1 MGLAK
6 SEIYRGT
13 IEKAYWS
20 HRHNR
25 NVFHINESDTVLAR
39 LFAYGYRSHTIGTF
53 SATRTALQA
62 QLSNSGS
69 SRCSDCLDRVTML
82 LQQLETLA
90 VASVP
95 SDFRA
100 LIFNLYYYDLWIG
113 QVLDQLEAA
122 YMVGSDRAIEYIKDC
137 FLTNLQ
143 AISTGNGIYIASS
156 AHVPELASF
165 VVPNLN
171 IVIVPLIYGD
181 HNSWNLALLNAGG
194 YGVPLHRH
202 CKGVEIHLG
211 YSPLKGRTFL
221 GPYRAEVNEGYAMPI
236 PPMTDHGF
244 QNLSGHEHTVPFIFG
259 SLIMGGWGIFFDVD
273 PSSRDPSAAKLVG
286 MGAEEMNGTIFLER
300 AIRDASTWEKAGR
313 QVLIPAA
320 RTYSPEVG
328 GLELAVL
335 RVQSNELP
343 LTAGQYRI
351 ISVQTGRAKIRLGD
365 SEAELKA
372 CDHVGIPAD
381 IPASIRRVGDED
393 LVILESLLQSEVP

>member
-20 HRHNR
+20 HSHNR
-25 NVFHINESDTVLAR
+25 SVFHINEADIALAR
-39 LFAYGYRSHTIGTF
+39 LFTYAYRSHTIGTF
-53 SATRTALQA
+53 SATRRALQA
-62 QLSNSGS
+62 HRSNPAS
-69 SRCSDCLDRVTML
+69 SQCSDYLDRAAML
-82 LQQLETLA
+82 LQQLETWA
-90 VASVP
+90 VALVP

-100 LIFNLYYYDLWIG
+100 LVFSLYYYDLWSD

-122 YMVGSDRAIEYIKDC
+122 CVAGSGEAIEHIKDC
-137 FLTNLQ
+137 FLANLQ
-143 AISTGNGIYIASS
+143 TISTGNGIYIASS
-156 AHVPELASF
+156 AHVPEQASF

-171 IVIVPLIYGD
+171 IIIVPLVYGD
-181 HNSWNLALLNAGG
+181 HHSWNLALLKPGG
-194 YGVPLHRH
+194 FGVPLHRH

-211 YSPLKGRTFL
+211 YSPVKGRTFL
-221 GPYRAEVNEGYAMPI
+221 GSYWAEVNKGYAMPI

-244 QNLSGHEHTVPFIFG
+244 QNLSDHEHVVPFIFG
-259 SLIMGGWGIFFDVD
+259 SLSMGGWGIFFDVD

-286 MGAEEMNGTIFLER
+286 LDAEEMNATVLLER

-320 RTYSPEVG
+320 RTYTPEVG

-335 RVQSNELP
+335 RVQVNDFP
-343 LTAGQYRI
+343 LTAGQYKI

-372 CDHVGIPAD
+372 CDHVGIPAG
-381 IPASIRRVGDED
+381 IPASIRQLGDED
-393 LVILESLLQSEVP
+393 LVILEALLQ